1 MIVVVMKKDNIKLI
15 CMITFIVFIDQIL
28 KFLIFSNLSNGSDII
43 IINNFLKISYL
54 TNTGAALGILG
65 NNTLTLTLIS
75 IILIWYLIKEIKTN
89 DNKLYI
95 ISLSLI
101 LSGALGNLIDRLF
114 RGYVIDYIS
123 FTLFNKE
130 MPIFNFA
137 DMMITFGVILII
149 YIVIKGGKNDK
160 KNK

>member
-1 MIVVVMKKDNIKLI
+1 MKKDNIKLI